1 MTIRTFKQLGQ
12 GYAAEPLTIT
22 ASIDEVV
29 VYSGEI
35 PTLDQPADP
44 TTLFN
49 PFGQQLFTWQL
60 DTEFAGSVAMNFTIV
75 GAGVLFLSDTFAN
88 YVQIPNPNPAPGSPA
103 YINSGPD
110 VFGSFYQEVTPEY
123 ILGDPFTNVK
133 INGVDQITPGRTELT
148 SGQWRWAIEVDGT
161 FSATVNIFPNA
172 LSPATPDY

>member
-44 TTLFN
+44 SILLN

-60 DTEFAGSVAMNFTIV
+60 DTEFAGSVAMNFTI
-75 GAGVLFLSDTFAN
+75 AGPGLLFLSDTLAN
-88 YVQIPNPNPAPGSPA
+88 YVQIPNPDPAPDLPA
-103 YINSGPD
+103 YINGGPD
-110 VFGSFYQEVTPEY
+110 VFGSFYQEITPEY

-133 INGVDQITPGRTELT
+133 INGVDQNTLERTELT
-148 SGQWRWAIEVDGT
+148 SGQWRWTIEVNGT

-172 LSPATPDY
+172 LSPATPEY